1 MRWPTM
7 MRTASSRFVVFC
19 FFEGAELGVNLGCG
33 PLTVTVTTRIIPFL
47 AGNPYKPSFLL
58 FLGGGTTQGK
68 PSFFFFKSSSL
79 SLKIWDRKLRGQGG

>member
-19 FFEGAELGVNLGCG
+19 FFEGAELGVNNGCG

-47 AGNPYKPSFLL
+47 AGNPYKPSFPLL
-58 FLGGGTTQGK
+58 LGGGQPK
-68 PSFFFFKSSSL
+68 VNLRFFLILLSL
-79 SLKIWDRKLRGQGG
+79 SL